1 MEQEKKEEYPSDEQ
15 KEEYPSDEYLEY
27 YLEVV
32 RPKRQAEVE
41 EANCYFMELKECLQ
55 MQRFK
60 EEVEDYFME
69 LKE

>member
-32 RPKRQAEVE
+32 RPKRQAELE
-41 EANCYFMELKECLQ
+41 EY
-55 MQRFK
+55 
-60 EEVEDYFME
+60 
-69 LKE
+69 